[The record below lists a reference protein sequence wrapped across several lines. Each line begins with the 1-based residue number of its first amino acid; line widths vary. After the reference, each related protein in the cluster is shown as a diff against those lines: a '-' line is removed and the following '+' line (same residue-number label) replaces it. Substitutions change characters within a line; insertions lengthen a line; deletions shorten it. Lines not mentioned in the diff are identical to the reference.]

1 MTLASPS
8 ATFRDPAGSLSFVDD
23 QVVRRIGAAS
33 RFDVLDLLDSSFCR
47 AMQQRGDLINAA
59 IEDTGEDLRLRHPRI
74 PIPTYPWEW
83 TPTQWLAAAELTLDL
98 CEEALAAGWILKD
111 ATPLNVLFVG
121 PRPIF
126 VDILSFERRDPR
138 SSIWLAYGQYV
149 RTFLLP
155 LLMNRML
162 AWPLS
167 LSLFKRDGYEPADC
181 YAALGWGDRLSRA
194 ALWPITLPAVLDRR
208 KEKRQQRQ
216 ERRSEDR
223 QPPEAAPRKLSRV
236 TDPEV
241 TSAVLKRTLNDIR
254 WRTRRAVARTAAS
267 EWSEYQGTLTHYT
280 PEQSR
285 QKVKWVRSAIERVQ
299 PKRVLDIG
307 ANTGEFSAL
316 AATAGAEVVALERDA
331 AAADRLFAMARE
343 RKLAIQTIQA
353 DLARPSPAAGWENA
367 ESLALLPRLEA
378 QFDLVLMLAVIHHL
392 ILMEQIPIPAIL
404 SLCHRLT
411 TRYLVVE
418 WVPVEDPMYRS
429 LMRGRDALYGDLG
442 EVDLMRAC
450 EGLFQTLSRQRLE
463 NGRSLFLL
471 ERIAQPAA
479 Q

>member
-1 MTLASPS
+1 
-8 ATFRDPAGSLSFVDD
+8 VDD
-23 QVVRRIGAAS
+23 QVVRRIGPAS
-33 RFDVLDLLDSSFCR
+33 RFEVLDLLDSPFCR
-47 AMQQRGDLINAA
+47 TLQQRGDLINAA
-59 IEDTGEDLRLRHPRI
+59 IDDSGEELRLRHPRI

-83 TPTQWLAAAELTLDL
+83 TPTQWLAAAELTLNL
-98 CEEALAAGWILKD
+98 GEEALTAGWILKD
-111 ATPLNVLFVG
+111 ATPLNILFVG

-126 VDILSFERRDPR
+126 VDIVSFERRDPR

-167 LSLFKRDGYEPADC
+167 HSLFKRDGYEPADC
-181 YAALGWGDRLSRA
+181 YAALGWGARLSRS
-194 ALWPITLPAVLDRR
+194 ALLPITLPAVLDRR
-208 KEKRQQRQ
+208 KEKRQDRQ
-216 ERRSEDR
+216 ERRSEDNR
-223 QPPEAAPRKLSRV
+223 QAEPAPRKLSRRV

-241 TSAVLKRTLNDIR
+241 STAVLKRTLNDLR
-254 WRTRRAVARTAAS
+254 WRTRRAVAQTGAS

-285 QKVKWVRSAIERVQ
+285 QKAKWVRSVIESVQ

-316 AATAGAEVVALERDA
+316 AATAGAEVVALERDQ
-331 AAADRLFAMARE
+331 AAADRLFMMARE
-343 RKLAIQTIQA
+343 RNLAIQTIQA
-353 DLARPSPAAGWENA
+353 DLARPTPAAGWENT
-367 ESLALLPRLEA
+367 ESLALLPRLEG

-411 TRYLVVE
+411 TRYLLVE
-418 WVPVEDPMYRS
+418 WVPVQDPMYQS
-429 LMRGRDALYGDLG
+429 LMRGRDSLYGALSEDDLLRG
-442 EVDLMRAC
+442 CD
-450 EGLFQTLSRQRLE
+450 GLFQNVSRQRLE
-463 NGRSLFLL
+463 NGRTLFLF
-471 ERIAQPAA
+471 ERIPEAA
-479 Q
+479 A